1 MSFVALMIHLQPA
14 PSSRACS
21 EEVERVGD
29 VGDAPLLQA
38 VQGALLVLGGKPR
51 SFQECGADQAPFA
64 LSLLPGESRRV
75 SLRVTTLGEAGC
87 ASIPLLLDALAAHP
101 PFQIGM
107 CHYTVE
113 AVDLS
118 RSAWA
123 GLATWADFLAPPDA
137 RTIRL
142 HLGTPLVLSPG
153 AGTLERRVFHFPSP
167 RPIFAELA
175 QRWDLL
181 DGPPLPVGSLA
192 LAPLLEDG
200 SIVVAD
206 HRLRST
212 PVLLDGRTQ
221 LGLVGWVCYECRAQ
235 APAARATLA
244 ALARFAF
251 FAGVGG
257 ATSLGMGAVR
267 ATIA

>member
-1 MSFVALMIHLQPA
+1 MSFVALVIHLQPA
-14 PSSRACS
+14 PGARACS
-21 EEVERVGD
+21 EEVEGA
-29 VGDAPLLQA
+29 GDAPTLQA
-38 VQGALLVLGGKPR
+38 VQVALSVSGGKPH
-51 SFQECGADQAPFA
+51 SFQERGEEPTPFTLA
-64 LSLLPGESRRV
+64 LLPGESRRV
-75 SLRVTTLGEAGC
+75 SLRVTVLGEAGC
-87 ASIPLLLDALAAHP
+87 ASIPPLLDALAAHP
-101 PFQIGM
+101 PLQIGKQL
-107 CHYTVE
+107 YTVE

-142 HLGTPLVLSPG
+142 HLGTPLVLSSGESTPEG
-153 AGTLERRVFHFPSP
+153 RGYHFPSP

-175 QRWDLL
+175 QRWDGLS
-181 DGPPLPVGSLA
+181 GPPLPVGSLA
-192 LAPLLEDG
+192 LSPLLEDG

-212 PVLLDGRTQ
+212 HVLLDGRTQ
-221 LGLVGWVCYECRAQ
+221 LGLVGRVCYECRTQ
-235 APAARATLA
+235 APATRATLV

-257 ATSLGMGAVR
+257 ATSLGMGAARV
-267 ATIA
+267 TIV